1 MVRTAPRPRPVASG
15 INAKLTPA
23 RRAPV
28 VAYWL
33 SSGLVALLVVASAA
47 GLFVPGLYHDTPDWV
62 AQAQATDLVTLV
74 VVVPTLITVMIL
86 AARGSIS
93 ARIVWLGILGYAVY
107 MFAIY
112 SFDVAFNGLFLVY
125 VAALSLAAWCLAT
138 LLTQLNPD
146 DARPRDEARTLVRA
160 VAVYL
165 LMVSALFVLTWMK
178 DIVPALVT
186 HTAPLSLAH
195 IRQLTN
201 PVEVLDLSF
210 LLPLATLASV
220 WLWRRASW
228 GYPLA
233 GMALTI
239 MTVVGVSVVVDA
251 GFEHH
256 INPTLSLAIVPLFA
270 VVTLVGLGLL
280 AGYVRTFQPEAPRG
294 QR

>member
-1 MVRTAPRPRPVASG
+1 MVRTASRPRPVASG
-15 INAKLTPA
+15 LNAQPTPE

-33 SSGLVALLVVASAA
+33 SSGLAALLVVASAA

-86 AARGSIS
+86 AAHGSIS

-125 VAALSLAAWCLAT
+125 VAALSLAAWCLVA

-146 DARPRDEARTLVRA
+146 DARPRSDPGWIVQA
-160 VAVYL
+160 VALYL
-165 LMVSALFVLTWMK
+165 LVASALFVLTWMK
-178 DIVPALVT
+178 DIVPALVS

-210 LLPLATLASV
+210 LLPLATLADV
-220 WLWRRASW
+220 WLWRRRPW

-239 MTVVGVSVVVDA
+239 MTVVGVSVVMDA
-251 GFEHH
+251 GFAHH
-256 INPTLSLAIVPLFA
+256 INPTLSLAIVPLF
-270 VVTLVGLGLL
+270 VLVTLVGLGLL
-280 AGYVRTFQPEAPRG
+280 GGYVRSLRPGAPRG
-294 QR
+294 QV